1 MNEIMSGL
9 EIGTPIIW
17 GEMRRVVV
25 VTSEQVNRYA
35 NFLIYFIGIT
45 LTIFIV
51 VLLMFITVLIK
62 SGVVTNWDSLEE
74 FLKESDKKS
83 NK

>member
-9 EIGTPIIW
+9 EIGAPIIW

-51 VLLMFITVLIK
+51 VLLIFITVLIK